1 MRKIDRQLMRQINTR
16 LLLSLLREHGSLSQS
31 DLVRHTGLSPA
42 TVTNIVR
49 QLREGEMVVEARGD
63 AVPNH
68 SVGRRPVMLRLN
80 PDAQVVLACELQ
92 PDELRMALLDIM
104 GNVVMQRR
112 LKTPAGRRPASIIS
126 KIVRFARKM
135 VEQQDMDLSRL
146 VGMGICTHG
155 LIDVESGRVR
165 LSLPLGWRDVALGE
179 MLGAAL
185 DMPVAV
191 WPLGRAMAY
200 SEYRA
205 GAGKEVDCL
214 AVIEVDAGIGMEVIE
229 GDRFVRG
236 AHQMAGELG
245 QTIVDIER
253 DEQGR
258 LVGHTLESLACGR
271 AIIERLGRA
280 ATSGDE
286 TARRIL
292 KSRSLRSALQGFFEA
307 CDAGH
312 VACQAII
319 DDVARCLGAAIAN
332 VVNLF
337 DPGRVVLTGSVVE
350 QGESQLLNRIRES
363 ACGLIVG
370 SDLRPVDITVGHLG
384 QLGAMMGVAL
394 GVFDSL
400 FKVDLGQTERLA
412 GGGDVQSVAG

>member
-258 LVGHTLESLACGR
+258 LIGH
-271 AIIERLGRA
+271 A